1 MILKNPV
8 YIRLEEMTMAT
19 TLNGIEDVLNK
30 SGVTEATLAHT
41 EKESLDKLGYVVL
54 PDVIDAGWLA
64 RLRTAFEKAVDQKQT
79 TANSKQTGTRHAGD
93 LIQKDEAFDGV
104 LTHPKILA
112 AVYHALRRS
121 FKVLAL
127 GGRDPLPGY
136 GLQALHTDWY
146 PRMSSSEPF
155 SVVTALWLLDDFIE
169 NNGATRLIPG
179 SHLWLKPLPK
189 PLQQPEA
196 KHPEER
202 VVVAQAGSAL
212 VFNGHLWHSGARNES
227 NRSRRVI
234 QCQFVARELGIMA
247 QTQPDLPERLT
258 PAARYLLDV

>member
-1 MILKNPV
+1 
-8 YIRLEEMTMAT
+8 MTAKAT
-19 TLNGIEDVLNK
+19 INGIEDVLREFN
-30 SGVTEATLAHT
+30 VTDATLSPA

-64 RLRTAFEKAVDQKQT
+64 RLRTAFERAVDKKHAET
-79 TANSKQTGTRHAGD
+79 DGKRTGTRHASD

-112 AVYHALRRS
+112 AVYQALRRS

-146 PRMSSSEPF
+146 PRLSSSEPF
-155 SVVTALWLLDDFIE
+155 SVATALWLLDDFIE

-202 VVVAQAGSAL
+202 FIIAKAGSAL

-234 QCQFVARELGIMA
+234 QCQFVAREMELMA

-258 PAARYLLDV
+258 PAARYILGV

>member
-1 MILKNPV
+1 
-8 YIRLEEMTMAT
+8 MTAKAT
-19 TLNGIEDVLNK
+19 INGIEDALRE
-30 SGVTEATLAHT
+30 SGVTEATLSTA
-41 EKESLDKLGYVVL
+41 EKESFDKLGYVVL
-54 PDVIDAGWLA
+54 PDIIDAGWLT
-64 RLRTAFEKAVDQKQT
+64 RLRTAFERAVDKKH
-79 TANSKQTGTRHAGD
+79 TATDGKRTGTRHASD

-104 LTHPKILA
+104 LTHAKILA
-112 AVYHALRRS
+112 AVHHALRRS

-202 VVVAQAGSAL
+202 FIIAKAGSAL

-234 QCQFVARELGIMA
+234 QCQFVAREMVRPVE
-247 QTQPDLPERLT
+247 TQPDIPDRLT
-258 PAARYLLDV
+258 PAARYILGV

>member
-1 MILKNPV
+1 
-8 YIRLEEMTMAT
+8 MTAQAT
-19 TLNGIEDVLNK
+19 INGIEDVLREFN
-30 SGVTEATLAHT
+30 VTDTTLSPA

-64 RLRTAFEKAVDQKQT
+64 RLRAAFERAVDEKHAAT
-79 TANSKQTGTRHAGD
+79 DGKRTGTRHAGD
-93 LIQKDEAFDGV
+93 LIQKDGAFDGV
-104 LTHPKILA
+104 LTHAKILA
-112 AVYHALRRS
+112 AVHQALRRS

-127 GGRDPLPGY
+127 GGRDPLSGY

-146 PRMSSSEPF
+146 PRLSSSEPF

-169 NNGATRLIPG
+169 DNGATRLIPG

-189 PLQQPEA
+189 ALRQPEA

-202 VVVAQAGSAL
+202 PVIAKAGSAL
-212 VFNGHLWHSGARNES
+212 VFNGHLSHRGARNES

-234 QCQFVARELGIMA
+234 QCQFVAREMGLMA
-247 QTQPDLPERLT
+247 QTRPDIPARLT
-258 PAARYLLDV
+258 PAARYILGV